1 MAAGTTSLGRLT
13 LDLVLKAGA
22 FTAGM
27 DSAARITQKRLDEMQ
42 RRAEQFASGVRATF
56 AVAGLAAT
64 AAFTAL
70 ALGVKSAIDSA
81 DAMRDLSI
89 RLGVSTE
96 TLSAFGYAA
105 QQTGT
110 DIDSLG
116 RGLKILAKNANDAMD
131 SNSQQGKLFAALGIN
146 VKDATGN
153 LKQLSV
159 LVPEIAEKFKG
170 LEDGT
175 TKAALAQ
182 QLFGK
187 TGLDL
192 TEFLNQGADGLQTM
206 TDKARDLGI
215 VIDQQTAN
223 AADDFKDN
231 LADLKAM
238 SQGLFLK
245 LAADLLPALKDLVAD
260 FKDLVNS
267 GDKVQEMA
275 DGVVVSFNLIK
286 GTAITLS
293 STVKGVTFDL
303 IALFNA
309 LQAKS
314 AFLHGD
320 FAGAAEFAK
329 QAVIARQLA
338 AAESKDIERVFTGER
353 EPRPVP
359 TQGIPGPTTGPT
371 RRRTFP
377 AGTNSKE
384 LSDRLREA
392 QDAEDLQKSYEAVN
406 ARLREQVALHGQNGE
421 AAKLRYDLEQG
432 KLQGLAP
439 AQKAELMALAKQ
451 ADAQKTGVKDA
462 RLLAKATN
470 DMADAQRAWQTELD
484 GTGNQ
489 VADDYARRLD
499 TITSKSEDFIRNGLD
514 KGKVAQFR
522 EEMTKLADALKAK
535 ETAEFMKEFDF
546 QTEEMIASANGASTA
561 TIAYARAMDELD
573 KVMKSGIIT
582 QDEYAKRAE
591 ALEEARDSAS
601 KSVLRDIQSEIDLLG
616 KSAEAQ
622 EAYNR
627 LKQAGAEAN
636 SSDGQKIIEANHA
649 LFEQGKAINE
659 QIQMMDEFRT
669 SGSNAF
675 QEIVSGAKS
684 AKDALS
690 DFFDNLYNRAL
701 KLISDGL
708 IEQLLGPL
716 GTSGAGSGTQGGNF
730 LGSVLGALGFG
741 GGRAMGGP
749 VMAGSFYEVGER
761 NRPELFESMGK
772 QYLVPGNQGRVTP
785 MRGGNLSQTFIVQ
798 GAPDNR
804 TRAQLAMESGRQASR
819 AMARNGG

>member
-1 MAAGTTSLGRLT
+1 MAGTTSLGRLT

-27 DSAARITQKRLDEMQ
+27 DAAARTTQKRLDEMQ
-42 RRAEQFASGVRATF
+42 RRAERFSAGVKATF

-96 TLSAFGYAA
+96 TLSAFGFAA

-131 SNSQQGKLFAALGIN
+131 ANSTQGKLFAALGIN

-159 LVPEIAEKFKG
+159 LVPEIADKFKG

-182 QLFGK
+182 ELFGK

-206 TDKARDLGI
+206 TDKARELGL
-215 VIDQQTAN
+215 VLDQGTAD
-223 AADDFKDN
+223 AADEFKDT
-231 LADLKAM
+231 LAELKAT

-245 LAADLLPALKDLVAD
+245 LAADLLPALKDLAAD
-260 FKDLVNS
+260 FKELVNN
-267 GDKVQEMA
+267 GGKVQEIA
-275 DGVVVSFNLIK
+275 DGIVIGFNLIK
-286 GTAITLS
+286 NTAITLS

-309 LQAKS
+309 MQARS
-314 AFLHGD
+314 AFLRGD

-338 AAESKDIERVFTGER
+338 AEESKDIERVFTGER
-353 EPRPVP
+353 APR
-359 TQGIPGPTTGPT
+359 TTTLGIAGPTTGPT
-371 RRRTFP
+371 NRRTFP
-377 AGTNSKE
+377 AATNSKE
-384 LSDRLREA
+384 LADRLQMV
-392 QDAEDLQKSYEAVN
+392 QDADDLQKAYESVN
-406 ARLREQVALHGQNGE
+406 SKLREQSALFGKTGQ

-432 KLQGLAP
+432 ELRALDP
-439 AQKAELMALAKQ
+439 ARKAELLALAQ
-451 ADAQKTGVKDA
+451 RLDAQ
-462 RLLAKATN
+462 
-470 DMADAQRAWQTELD
+470 
-484 GTGNQ
+484 
-489 VADDYARRLD
+489 
-499 TITSKSEDFIRNGLD
+499 
-514 KGKVAQFR
+514 
-522 EEMTKLADALKAK
+522 
-535 ETAEFMKEFDF
+535 
-546 QTEEMIASANGASTA
+546 
-561 TIAYARAMDELD
+561 
-573 KVMKSGIIT
+573 
-582 QDEYAKRAE
+582 
-591 ALEEARDSAS
+591 
-601 KSVLRDIQSEIDLLG
+601 
-616 KSAEAQ
+616 
-622 EAYNR
+622 
-627 LKQAGAEAN
+627 QAGAEAAKKSADEQKQAADTLN
-636 SSDGQKIIEANHA
+636 RAYQSTLAGLDEQIAMFGKTGDAAKLRYEIEIGALAKLDPLRKQELLDRAKQLDLMTEEAEVQKQLDEANKKRADAAKEVLASIDEELLLLGQSAETQDTYNKLKYAGVDANTALGQSIIEANHA

-659 QIQMMDEFRT
+659 QIEMMDEFRT
-669 SGSNAF
+669 SGSDAF
-675 QEIVSGAKS
+675 QEFISGAKS
-684 AKDALS
+684 AKDAIT
-690 DFFDNLYNRAL
+690 DFFDNLYSRAL

-741 GGRAMGGP
+741 GGRALGGP

-772 QYLVPGNQGRVTP
+772 QFLIPGNQGRVTP
-785 MRGGNLSQTFIVQ
+785 MRGGNISQTFIVQ

-804 TRAQLAMESGRQASR
+804 TRTQLAMESGRQASR
-819 AMARNGG
+819 ALARNGG